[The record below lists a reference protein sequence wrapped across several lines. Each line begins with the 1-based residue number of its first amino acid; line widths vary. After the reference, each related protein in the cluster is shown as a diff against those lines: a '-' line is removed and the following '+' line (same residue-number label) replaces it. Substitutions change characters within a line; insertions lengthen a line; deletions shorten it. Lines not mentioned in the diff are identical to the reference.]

1 MEEEKSSFFEQSVV
15 TSEEQ
20 LKILPENILSLFDN
34 YLKGNIQPTSKDE
47 VSSLLQRWFEGS
59 LTKENVFTC
68 ECEYTACDIDA
79 GFESYTGHKRSRL
92 DSDV

>member
-1 MEEEKSSFFEQSVV
+1 MEEEKSSFFEQTVV

-34 YLKGNIQPTSKDE
+34 YLKGNIQPTSKEE

-68 ECEYTACDIDA
+68 ECKYTACDIDV
-79 GFESYTGHKRSRL
+79 GFESNIGHTRSRV

>member
-1 MEEEKSSFFEQSVV
+1 MEEEKSSFFEQTVV

-34 YLKGNIQPTSKDE
+34 YLKGNIQPTSKEE
-47 VSSLLQRWFEGS
+47 VSNLLQRWFEGS
-59 LTKENVFTC
+59 LKKENVFTC

-79 GFESYTGHKRSRL
+79 GFESNIGHKRSRL